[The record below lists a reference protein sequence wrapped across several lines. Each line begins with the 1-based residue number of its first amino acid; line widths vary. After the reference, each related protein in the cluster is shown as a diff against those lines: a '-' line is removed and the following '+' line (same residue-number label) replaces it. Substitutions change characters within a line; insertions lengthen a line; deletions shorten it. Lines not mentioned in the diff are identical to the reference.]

1 MKINGTLVFEAST
14 ASEIQNLC
22 LQKVASLPGVLAT
35 DIGRL
40 IYSTGNN
47 SIYVG
52 TNTDGILSWV
62 QIATG
67 GDASALVAEVDRV
80 ETALGLNS
88 TGSFNPAAFSGNLA
102 GQTSYVGLINTLQNL
117 VATVTSSSAAETTRA
132 TNAEAGLNTRVDNAV
147 AATTAEVSRALSA
160 ESSLSNRISTEVNE
174 RTTAVNAVAGN
185 LSTEVAARSSA
196 DTNLQNA
203 ISAEVTRATQQ
214 ESAIRSEMAS
224 AISGLTWIA
233 PINFMVSNHLTV
245 TTASVG
251 NRVLNLTNFTVYQV
265 TAVNAGTP
273 TYGPGKA
280 LVDGTAFFFTNNGAG
295 YVFNGSAV
303 VQFNGASAVTAG
315 MGLIKTGNVL
325 DINSDTGTISVTA
338 DSIDVATNVLNS
350 ITANTTAITGEISRA
365 SIAEANLTSRINT
378 AEAGLVSDITAE
390 TNRATDAE
398 QSLEDSIFSTA
409 ASTISRLTPAYQA
422 TPPTEELFEGKT
434 WINSTSGKLYY
445 YFYDSS
451 NNGTWV
457 EYFASQVVDNSDD
470 GGTVVVPGGDGTGNG
485 RTAQVVL
492 VPNSNNE
499 ITFNKSQGNSFFVN
513 AKSSIIVRNPVGY
526 SPGEDIRLFV
536 KQDSVG
542 SRTVNFDTLFAVPN
556 AQPPVMSTAPDSL
569 DRIDFDALGDG
580 TFAVTPYVQNY
591 GVVTAFARIGTTTYL
606 RLGGPPSDGVFA
618 FNVIKS
624 GDTCV
629 IIRNG
634 KGPEATGTL
643 LGPSTVDVI
652 SPTQVTTATPRT
664 TYTVVGAPVNGERPL
679 ITMLPNTRP
688 AYGKAVLNIEGN
700 TDAEIRDLKITG
712 ARNDDMD
719 ARGIAPNSG
728 GKLTIQNVTIKNV
741 EITNCNNGILWGNE
755 TFGGTVTIIDCNLN
769 GNGIGGNPVSGGAS
783 TSGFTHN
790 LYGGRNDAL
799 LTVLRSTFQ
808 NAEEG
813 HNFKSRAWKNKL
825 DQVLCYNGKKGREL
839 NMPNGGEI
847 EATNC
852 IFHKLNIPSQ
862 GNLIGIGEETILES
876 RTRKYVFRNC
886 TFINDITGAGRDVT
900 FFINFDKQYAMEFI
914 DCKFEG
920 PIAATF
926 NGDPNSEY
934 PGMTCINGI
943 RYWPNVPPVFTLTGG
958 PIGPVLPVGYFP
970 IAMTP
975 VTA

>member
-22 LQKVASLPGVLAT
+22 LQKVASLPGMLST

-40 IYSTGNN
+40 IYSTANN

-52 TNTDGILSWV
+52 TNTDGVMSWV

-88 TGSFNPAAFSGNLA
+88 TGAFNPAAFSGNLA

-174 RTTAVNAVAGN
+174 RTTTVNAVAGN

-203 ISAEVTRATQQ
+203 ITAEVTRATQQ

-295 YVFNGSAV
+295 YVFNGTAV
-303 VQFNGASAVTAG
+303 VQFNGANAVTAG

-325 DINSDTGTISVTA
+325 DVNSNTGTISVTA

-365 SIAEANLTSRINT
+365 KIAEANLTSRINT
-378 AEAGLVSDITAE
+378 AEAGLVSNITAE

-409 ASTISRLTPAYQA
+409 ASTLARLTPAYQA
-422 TPPTEELFEGKT
+422 TPPTEELFSGKT

-445 YFYDSS
+445 YFVDGSGNPS
-451 NNGTWV
+451 WV
-457 EYFASQVVDNSDD
+457 EYFTSEVVDNSDED
-470 GGTVVVPGGDGTGNG
+470 GEVVIPGGGTGTGNG
-485 RTAQVVL
+485 RTTQVVL
-492 VPNSNNE
+492 IPNSNNE
-499 ITFNKSQGNSFFVN
+499 ITFNKSQGNSFYVL
-513 AKSSIIVRNPVGY
+513 AKASLKVLNPIGY
-526 SPGEDIRLFV
+526 EPGEDIRLFI
-536 KQDSVG
+536 KQDSTG
-542 SRTVNFDTLFAVPN
+542 GRTVNFGTLFAVPN
-556 AQPPVMSTAPDSL
+556 AQMPILTTEPDAL
-569 DRIDFDALGDG
+569 DRMDFDVMYDG
-580 TFAVTPYVQNY
+580 TVAVTPFVQNY
-591 GVVTAFARIGTTTYL
+591 GVVTAIARIGNTTYL
-606 RLGGPPSDGVFA
+606 RLGGPPGDGVFA
-618 FNVIKS
+618 FNVIKP
-624 GDTCV
+624 GQTCV
-629 IIRNG
+629 IIRDG
-634 KGPEATGTL
+634 KGPEVTGSLIGRTSDSSSNDTYAILGAPNATG
-643 LGPSTVDVI
+643 I
-652 SPTQVTTATPRT
+652 
-664 TYTVVGAPVNGERPL
+664 RPL
-679 ITMLPNTRP
+679 LKMLPNTRP
-688 AYGKAVLNIEGN
+688 AYGKAVLNFEGDI
-700 TDAEIRDLKITG
+700 TVLVRDLRITG
-712 ARNDDMD
+712 ARNEDAD
-719 ARGIAPNSG
+719 ARGIAPNSSG
-728 GKLTIQNVTIKNV
+728 NSNNTQHITIKNV
-741 EITNCNNGILWGNE
+741 EITDCHNGILWGNE
-755 TFGGTVTIIDCNLN
+755 TFHGDVTLEDVVLDANGVGGIATN
-769 GNGIGGNPVSGGAS
+769 GVS
-783 TSGFTHN
+783 TLGFTHN
-790 LYGGRNDAL
+790 LYGGRNDA
-799 LTVLRSTFQ
+799 TIYATRVTST
-808 NAEEG
+808 NCVGG
-813 HNFKSRAWKNKL
+813 HNFKTRAWKNYL
-825 DQVLCYNGKKGREL
+825 NQVLCRGAKNGYEL
-839 NMPNGGEI
+839 NLPNGGYI

-852 IFHKLNIPSQ
+852 IFHKVASPTQ
-862 GNLIGIGEETILES
+862 GNLVAIGEETILAS
-876 RTRKYVFRNC
+876 RTRGYIFRNC
-886 TFINDITGAGRDVT
+886 RFQNDNNGLGRDLL
-900 FFINFDKQYAMEFI
+900 FLCNFDKQYPMQFI
-914 DCKFEG
+914 DCEFVGDSTKQ
-920 PIAATF
+920 TQ
-926 NGDPNSEY
+926 GDPNGQAIFA
-934 PGMTCINGI
+934 GMVTVNGI
-943 RYWPNVPPVFTLTGG
+943 RYYPEAPPTFTLTGG
-958 PIGPVLPVGYFP
+958 PIGPILPVGYSP
-970 IAMTP
+970 IPMTP